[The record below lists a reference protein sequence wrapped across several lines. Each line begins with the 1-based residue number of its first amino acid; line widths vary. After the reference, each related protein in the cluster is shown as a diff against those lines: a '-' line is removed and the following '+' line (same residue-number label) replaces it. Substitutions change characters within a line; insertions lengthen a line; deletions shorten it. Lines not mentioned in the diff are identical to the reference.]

1 MKSSVRIG
9 ALLLCGALCCSCTLF
24 GGSSADLVNGPK
36 AVAFRP
42 NAITLDIKSDPYL
55 NLYQEGAHPVYLCIY
70 QLKEPNWFIQ
80 SVAEN
85 DGIENLMSCGRLDQS
100 VALAKRVV
108 VQPGRNLVESA
119 DRAEGARYLGLV
131 AGYYDLR
138 KETSVRLYEMK
149 KKRFAMSLELGPKEI
164 QQIKVK

>member
-1 MKSSVRIG
+1 MKSSVGIG
-9 ALLLCGALCCSCTLF
+9 ALLFIGALCCSCTWF
-24 GGSSADLVNGPK
+24 GGSPVDLVNGSK
-36 AVAFRP
+36 ASAYRP
-42 NAITLDIKSDPYL
+42 NAITLDIKSDPHL
-55 NLYQEGAHPVYLCIY
+55 NLYQERAHPVYLCIY

-85 DGIENLMSCGRLDQS
+85 GGIENLMSCGRLDQS

-108 VQPGRNLVESA
+108 VQPGRNLVETG

-138 KETSVRLYEMK
+138 KETSARLYEMK
-149 KKRFAMSLELGPKEI
+149 KSRFGMTMELGSREI
-164 QQIKVK
+164 QQVKVK